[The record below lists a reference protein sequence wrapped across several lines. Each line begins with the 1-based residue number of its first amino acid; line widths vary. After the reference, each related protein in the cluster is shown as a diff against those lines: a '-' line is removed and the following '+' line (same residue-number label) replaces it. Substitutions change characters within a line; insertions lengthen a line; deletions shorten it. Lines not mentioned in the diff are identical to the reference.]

1 MRSESPR
8 PGQGSKTAPPG
19 TGGSELRVGVHSP
32 GPSLSPTHSR
42 PGAMYRVFR
51 IEQYSWRT
59 KCIRIHV
66 QAALLLVLQ
75 LASSIT
81 NQSEHSSSP
90 VLIPVSRAAKSIDW
104 QKMLNDMVDLPC
116 CMPWTF

>member
-1 MRSESPR
+1 
-8 PGQGSKTAPPG
+8 
-19 TGGSELRVGVHSP
+19 
-32 GPSLSPTHSR
+32 
-42 PGAMYRVFR
+42 MYRVFR
-51 IEQYSWRT
+51 IEQYAWRT